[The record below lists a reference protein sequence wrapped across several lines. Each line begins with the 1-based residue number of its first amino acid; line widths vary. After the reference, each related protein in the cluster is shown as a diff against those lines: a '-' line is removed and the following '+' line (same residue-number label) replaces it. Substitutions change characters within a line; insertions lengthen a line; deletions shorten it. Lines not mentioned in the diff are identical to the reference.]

1 MLDKTLLL
9 CFIVAKVSTLLFQ
22 ERSENKSLHLG
33 ISPKQPEANNK
44 MGSESSYLTN
54 FAKFP
59 AVSGAEYPSI
69 MTYISKQS
77 APNIILQMSICHD
90 KS

>member
-1 MLDKTLLL
+1 VRK
-9 CFIVAKVSTLLFQ
+9 KVY
-22 ERSENKSLHLG
+22 NLG
-33 ISPKQPEANNK
+33 ISPKPPGANNK
-44 MGSESSYLTN
+44 MGKSSYLTI

-77 APNIILQMSICHD
+77 APIIILQMS
-90 KS
+90 

>member
-1 MLDKTLLL
+1 
-9 CFIVAKVSTLLFQ
+9 
-22 ERSENKSLHLG
+22 
-33 ISPKQPEANNK
+33 
-44 MGSESSYLTN
+44 MGSESSYLTI

-77 APNIILQMSICHD
+77 APVIILQMSRQIVAATTIALIIN
-90 KS
+90 

>member
-1 MLDKTLLL
+1 MLISFLLDKLSTFVFYSGQSKYHY
-9 CFIVAKVSTLLFQ
+9 CSKKGVRIKVY
-22 ERSENKSLHLG
+22 NLG
-33 ISPKQPEANNK
+33 FSPKQPGANNK

-69 MTYISKQS
+69 MTYISKQP
-77 APNIILQMSICHD
+77 APIIILQMS
-90 KS
+90 